1 MDEHAFLKGR
11 KFANPSVQISGRISG
26 FCTLFSAPGKR
37 MYKDEGDDDIKA
49 MKDKNKRMRR
59 NQNNSLCSGLGNL
72 EKANGQ

>member
-1 MDEHAFLKGR
+1 
-11 KFANPSVQISGRISG
+11 
-26 FCTLFSAPGKR
+26 

-72 EKANGQ
+72 KKANGQ